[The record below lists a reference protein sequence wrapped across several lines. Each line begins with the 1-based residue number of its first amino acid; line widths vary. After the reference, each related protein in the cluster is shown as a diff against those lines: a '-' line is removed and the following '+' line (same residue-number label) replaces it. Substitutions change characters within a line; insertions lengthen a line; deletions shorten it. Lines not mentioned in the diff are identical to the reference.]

1 MNNSEVKF
9 EYDIQKR
16 ARAGTRA
23 TLRAVVALYIAYL
36 GWSVIRGVREGTST
50 MAPWI
55 GWTAGLVFIAAAL
68 GFGIYV
74 LKRYRREL
82 EEARLPETGP
92 DGLPD
97 SGEESHERT
106 E

>member
-1 MNNSEVKF
+1 MNNSELKF

-23 TLRAVVALYIAYL
+23 TLRAAVALYIVYL
-36 GWSVIRGVREGTST
+36 GWSVIRGVREGTSA

-68 GFGIYV
+68 GFGVYA
-74 LKRYRREL
+74 LRRYRLDL

-92 DGLPD
+92 DELSD
-97 SGEESHERT
+97 SGEEKHERT